1 MADRSC
7 ADAPVVGLS
16 GNVLDPRF
24 TGGRLDGIG
33 TYTLAL
39 EHALRDLGVS
49 TRRIGAPGRRGATI
63 AMPQHA
69 DLAFRLPL
77 AWSMAATALTGVT
90 TPFASNVERAIDVY
104 HCTDY
109 LIPKLRR
116 TPVVATL
123 YDAIPLA
130 HPEWANQ
137 RLRGVKNWLL
147 RAGAAHAD
155 LVISISHAAVAEL
168 VEHYRIPEAH
178 IRVVP
183 LGVDDEWF
191 APPPQ
196 SAIDAI
202 CRMRGVRAGCF
213 LFVGTLQ
220 PRKNLGT
227 LIAAYDSLPVAVR
240 SQHPLVIAGKYGWGA
255 EDLRTELEARRGGGE
270 VIWLDYVSRQE
281 LHALYAIACAFVF
294 PTLAEG
300 FGLPV
305 LEALAS
311 GTVVIASDLPVLRE
325 VAGSSATFVDPRDVD
340 QLAAAM
346 GRATN
351 SPPDKSAVSQLR
363 AWARRFEWAACARRT
378 LDVYE
383 ELRQSGR

>member
-1 MADRSC
+1 MAHSTRGG
-7 ADAPVVGLS
+7 APVVGLS
-16 GNVLDPRF
+16 GSVLDTRF
-24 TGGRLDGIG
+24 SGGRLDGIG

-39 EHALRDLGVS
+39 ERALRGLGVT
-49 TRRIGAPGRRGATI
+49 TRRVGTPRRRGASI
-63 AMPQHA
+63 VMPEHA

-77 AWSMAATALTGVT
+77 GWSMAATALTGIA
-90 TPFASNVERAIDVY
+90 TPFASKVERAIDVY

-109 LIPKLRR
+109 LIPRLRR

-137 RLRGVKNWLL
+137 RLRSVKNWLL
-147 RAGAAHAD
+147 RAGAADAD
-155 LVISISHAAVAEL
+155 LVIAISHAAVEDL
-168 VEHYRIPEAH
+168 VEHYKIPEAR
-178 IRVVP
+178 IRIVP

-191 APPPQ
+191 AAPSP

-202 CRMRGVRAGCF
+202 CLTRGVRAGCF

-227 LIAAYDSLPVAVR
+227 LIAAYDSLPAAVR
-240 SQHPLVIAGKYGWGA
+240 SQHQLIIAGQYGWGA
-255 EDLRTELEARRGGGE
+255 EDLRAVLEARRGGRE
-270 VIWLDYVSRQE
+270 VIWLDYVSREE

-311 GTVVIASDLPVLRE
+311 GTAVIASDLPVLRE
-325 VAGSSATFVDPRDVD
+325 VAGSSATFVNPRDVD

-346 GRATN
+346 DRAAN
-351 SPPDKSAVSQLR
+351 SPRDEAVATQLR
-363 AWARRFEWAACARRT
+363 GWARRFEWAACARRT
-378 LDVYE
+378 LEVYE
-383 ELRQSGR
+383 ELMQSSR